1 VHDSLGDHYDVTRHK
16 VVDLVLDKVN
26 TVALCDEIYLKMCV
40 AVLAHGALADL
51 LDLVVSVKVK
61 FFIFALHISKNP

>member
-40 AVLAHGALADL
+40 AVFAHGTFADL

-61 FFIFALHISKNP
+61 FFIFAIHISKNP

>member
-1 VHDSLGDHYDVTRHK
+1 
-16 VVDLVLDKVN
+16 
-26 TVALCDEIYLKMCV
+26 V

-61 FFIFALHISKNP
+61 FLFVALHISKILKILIFELILS